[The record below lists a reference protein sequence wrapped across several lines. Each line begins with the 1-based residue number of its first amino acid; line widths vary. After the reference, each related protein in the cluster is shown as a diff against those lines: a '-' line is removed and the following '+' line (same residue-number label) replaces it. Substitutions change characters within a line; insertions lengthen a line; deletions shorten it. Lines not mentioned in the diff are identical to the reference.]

1 MGRQALEKVRSN
13 APYPCQGFGWADR
26 KECLLLYVHGRIFSP
41 AAGSK
46 EEFFGCDTAK
56 IFHVLCPFCQDRTVL
71 VTELD
76 AWCFMNLECL
86 LYPTVRAVDA
96 QLMSNVGWEMDETP
110 SYREGENAAIK
121 KTRDDETLSMAS
133 LSA

>member
-1 MGRQALEKVRSN
+1 
-13 APYPCQGFGWADR
+13 
-26 KECLLLYVHGRIFSP
+26 
-41 AAGSK
+41 
-46 EEFFGCDTAK
+46 
-56 IFHVLCPFCQDRTVL
+56 
-71 VTELD
+71 
-76 AWCFMNLECL
+76 MNLERL